1 MAEQWMARFGGKC
14 PTNIIYYRDGVSA
27 AQYTHV
33 LEQEVADMKQ
43 LFRQMNPIVKPKFTV
58 IICAK
63 RHHIRF
69 FPVKGNGDKN
79 GNPHPGT
86 LVDTGSTHPFEF
98 DFYLAAHSAIKGT
111 ARPVHYH
118 VIKNECGFSSELI
131 QQLTFEHCFQYA
143 RSTTPVSMFPAVYY
157 AHLASNRAKAHEN
170 RPAVSSGK
178 KETHERKERETAGQ
192 STESSFNKDLV
203 EIPPLMAMN
212 NQLLIRQTMWY
223 I

>member
-1 MAEQWMARFGGKC
+1 MAEAWMAKFGGRC
-14 PTNIIYYRDGVSA
+14 PSRVVYYRDGVSE
-27 AQYTHV
+27 AQYKHV
-33 LEQEVADMKQ
+33 LEQEVADMKH
-43 LFRQMNPIVKPKFTV
+43 LFTQMNPAVQPKFTV

-69 FPVKGNGDKN
+69 FPLAGQGDRN
-79 GNPHPGT
+79 GNPNPGT
-86 LVDTGSTHPFEF
+86 LVETGCTHPFEF

-118 VIKNECGFSSELI
+118 VIKNECGLSSELI

-157 AHLASNRAKAHEN
+157 AHLASNRAKPHMN
-170 RPAVSSGK
+170 NPAVSSGK
-178 KETHERKERETAGQ
+178 KETHERMERERAGQ
-192 STESSFNKDLV
+192 STLSSSNQDLA
-203 EIPPLMAMN
+203 EIPPLMPMN
-212 NQLLIRQTMWY
+212 NQLGICSSMWY

>member
-1 MAEQWMARFGGKC
+1 MLNPK
-14 PTNIIYYRDGVSA
+14 
-27 AQYTHV
+27 AQ
-33 LEQEVADMKQ
+33 
-43 LFRQMNPIVKPKFTV
+43 PKFTV

-69 FPVKGNGDKN
+69 FPQQGDRNKN
-79 GNPHPGT
+79 PLPGT
-86 LVDTGSTHPFEF
+86 LVESGCTHPFEF
-98 DFYLAAHSAIKGT
+98 DFYLTAHSAIKGT

-118 VIKNECGFSSELI
+118 VIRNECGLSSELI

-170 RPAVSSGK
+170 KPAVSSGK
-178 KETHERKERETAGQ
+178 KETAERRDKEKQKEESTAL
-192 STESSFNKDLV
+192 STSDKNLA
-203 EIPPLMAMN
+203 EIPPLMQMN
-212 NQLLIRQTMWY
+212 NSLGIENTMWY